1 MPEKNNK
8 KEKKPGQLHNRPVRK
23 ELKLPPVPKP
33 MKLEKLQKAA
43 VSGAKA
49 GAAAA
54 APKMKYEAPGQMGHS
69 PAEMGHSPAEM
80 SPYKMGH
87 SPAEMGHSP
96 AEMGHSPAE
105 METKKQEKYNLLH
118 DNPVAKDASG
128 GRSWMSKHA
137 NQSRMGSPLKGHCMN
152 K

>member
-87 SPAEMGHSP
+87 SPAEM
-96 AEMGHSPAE
+96 
-105 METKKQEKYNLLH
+105 ETKKQEKYNLLH